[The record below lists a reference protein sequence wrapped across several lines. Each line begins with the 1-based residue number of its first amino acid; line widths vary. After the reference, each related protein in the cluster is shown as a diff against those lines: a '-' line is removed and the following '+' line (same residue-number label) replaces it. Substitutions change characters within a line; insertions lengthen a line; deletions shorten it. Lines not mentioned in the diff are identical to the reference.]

1 VILMIFANGSSRAH
15 FLKCSLSLFSLS
27 GGSPGNFGIVIRLQ
41 VQVMHD
47 DDYKDSRGLFHFLP
61 FKKDTLQ
68 DFLELLEETND
79 DDTLSSNYNYS
90 IMAITAGGFHKYS
103 MDESMNRRHPEL
115 FGPAGLL
122 KDFARGILPSMVIV
136 MAAFTGVVPEERSKA
151 DAWFAKI
158 NKAIQVHSK
167 KQTIPELMEF
177 GLVNKVLGVT
187 NTDKWTPMSVLE
199 DKCVWR
205 FSREFN
211 LPFQKRVYLGTAR
224 NL

>member
-1 VILMIFANGSSRAH
+1 
-15 FLKCSLSLFSLS
+15 
-27 GGSPGNFGIVIRLQ
+27 
-41 VQVMHD
+41 MHD
-47 DDYKDSRGLFHFLP
+47 DDYKESRGLFHFLP

-90 IMAITAGGFHKYS
+90 IMAITKGGMHKYEL
-103 MDESMNRRHPEL
+103 DEQMNRRHPEL

-122 KDFARGILPSMVIV
+122 KDFAHGILPSMVIV
-136 MAAFTGVVPEERSKA
+136 MSAYTGVVAEERSKA

-158 NKAIQVHSK
+158 NKTIKVHSQ
-167 KQTIPELMEF
+167 KQSIRERVEF
-177 GLVNKVLGVT
+177 GVINAVLGVPS
-187 NTDKWTPMSVLE
+187 NELTPMSKLE